1 MLVGIDYNHS
11 FFLDEIIKG
20 NENDTVAINFYPG
33 QIVSGFLSQVRFP
46 IDNEANTFFVEYVP
60 LSEI

>member
-33 QIVSGFLSQVRFP
+33 
-46 IDNEANTFFVEYVP
+46 
-60 LSEI
+60 